1 MNSISIENDSLM
13 NIQHI
18 SLTSIIY
25 YILSFLDTPFAK
37 GNLNVEN
44 NERFDKLCKNE
55 IDADGGEILLF
66 SWICSFD

>member
-25 YILSFLDTPFAK
+25 YILSFLDIPFAK
-37 GNLNVEN
+37 GNFNVEN

-55 IDADGGEILLF
+55 IEADGGEILLF
-66 SWICSFD
+66 SLICSFY

>member
-25 YILSFLDTPFAK
+25 YILLFLDIPFAK
-37 GNLNVEN
+37 GNLYVKN
-44 NERFDKLCKNE
+44 NEKFDKLCKNE
-55 IDADGGEILLF
+55 IDADGGEMLLF
-66 SWICSFD
+66 SLICSFD

>member
-25 YILSFLDTPFAK
+25 YILLFLDIPFAK
-37 GNLNVEN
+37 GNFNVEN

-66 SWICSFD
+66 SLICSFD

>member
-1 MNSISIENDSLM
+1 M

-37 GNLNVEN
+37 GNLYVEN
-44 NERFDKLCKNE
+44 NEKFDKLCKNE

-66 SWICSFD
+66 SLICSFD